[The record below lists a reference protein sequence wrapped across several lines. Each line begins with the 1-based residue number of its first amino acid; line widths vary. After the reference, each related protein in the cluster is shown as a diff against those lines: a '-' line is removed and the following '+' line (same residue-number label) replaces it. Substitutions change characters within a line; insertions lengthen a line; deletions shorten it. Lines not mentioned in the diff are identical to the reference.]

1 MAQSSMTA
9 LYVIANQ
16 YLELAAKLDSLDLD
30 TQTIVDTID
39 ASGIE
44 DEFSLKAQ
52 GILHIASE
60 AEKYTPMIDME
71 IERLQALKA
80 GRAKLAQGLRDY
92 LLDNMERSGIQKIT
106 CPLFSLS
113 IRHNP
118 PSVEVLDRAAL
129 PLSYW
134 RTPEPRPPVAAPD
147 KAAIKA
153 ALQSGVDVPG
163 AKLTQSLKLVIK

>member
-1 MAQSSMTA
+1 MTVA
-9 LYVIANQ
+9 LYQIANQ
-16 YLELAAKLDSLDLD
+16 YLQLAEKLDSMDLD
-30 TQTIVDTID
+30 TQTIIDTID

-60 AEKYTPMIDME
+60 AEKYTPLIDME

-80 GRAKLAQGLRDY
+80 SRAKLAQGLKDY
-92 LLDNMERSGIQKIT
+92 LLTNMERSGIQKIT

-118 PSVEVLDRAAL
+118 PAVEVLDAAAL

-134 RTPEPRPPVAAPD
+134 RTPEPKPPVAAPD

-153 ALQSGVDVPG
+153 ALQAGTEVPG
-163 AKLTQSLKLVIK
+163 ARLVQGLKLVIK

>member
-1 MAQSSMTA
+1 MTA
-9 LYVIANQ
+9 LYVIANS
-16 YLELAAKLDSLDLD
+16 YLELAAKLDALDLD
-30 TQTIVDTID
+30 TKTIMDTID

-80 GRAKLAQGLRDY
+80 SRSKLAQGLRDY

-113 IRHNP
+113 IQHNP
-118 PSVEVLDRAAL
+118 PAVEVLDSAAL
-129 PLSYW
+129 PQAYW
-134 RTPEPRPPVAAPD
+134 RTPIPKPPVAAPD
-147 KAAIKA
+147 KALIKA
-153 ALQSGVDVPG
+153 DLQVGKEVPG
-163 AKLTQSLKLVIK
+163 ACLTQSLKLVIK

>member
-1 MAQSSMTA
+1 MSVA
-9 LYVIANQ
+9 LYEITNQ
-16 YLELAAKLDSLDLD
+16 YLALAEKLDSMDLD
-30 TQTIVDTID
+30 TQTIIDTID

-60 AEKYTPMIDME
+60 AEKYTPLIDME

-80 GRAKLAQGLRDY
+80 SRAKLAQGLRDY
-92 LLDNMERSGIQKIT
+92 LLSNMERSGIQKIT

-118 PSVEVLDRAAL
+118 PAVEVLDTAAL
-129 PLSYW
+129 PPLYW
-134 RTPEPRPPVAAPD
+134 RTPEPKPPVAAPD

-153 ALQSGVDVPG
+153 ALQAGTEVPG
-163 AKLTQSLKLVIK
+163 ARLVQGLKLVIK

>member
-1 MAQSSMTA
+1 MTVA
-9 LYVIANQ
+9 LYQIANQ
-16 YLELAAKLDSLDLD
+16 YLQLAEKLDSMDLD
-30 TQTIVDTID
+30 TQTIIDTID

-60 AEKYTPMIDME
+60 AEKYTPLIDME

-80 GRAKLAQGLRDY
+80 SRAKLAQGLKDY
-92 LLDNMERSGIQKIT
+92 LLTNMERSGIQKIT

-118 PSVEVLDRAAL
+118 LAVEVLDTAAL

-134 RTPEPRPPVAAPD
+134 RTPEVKPPVAAPD
-147 KAAIKA
+147 KAAIKL
-153 ALQSGVDVPG
+153 ALQAGTEVPG
-163 AKLTQSLKLVIK
+163 ARLVQGLKLVIK

>member
-1 MAQSSMTA
+1 MTA
-9 LYVIANQ
+9 LYVITNQ
-16 YLELAAKLDSLDLD
+16 YLELAAKLDMMDLD
-30 TQTIVDTID
+30 TQTIIDTID
-39 ASGIE
+39 ASGIQ

-60 AEKYTPMIDME
+60 AEKYTPLIDME

-80 GRAKLAQGLRDY
+80 SRSKLAQGLKDY
-92 LLDNMERSGIQKIT
+92 LLTNMERSGIQKIT

-118 PSVEVLDRAAL
+118 PAVEVLDTAAL

-134 RTPEPRPPVAAPD
+134 RTPEPKPPVAAPD

-153 ALQSGVDVPG
+153 ALQAGTEVPG
-163 AKLTQSLKLVIK
+163 ARLVQGLKLVIK